1 MVYRFATSVL
11 EASAPMRPDMDFCPA
26 DMEIEEQMAATD
38 AAGREIFLTVSSSFV
53 HALPVTC

>member
-1 MVYRFATSVL
+1 
-11 EASAPMRPDMDFCPA
+11 MRPDMDFCPA